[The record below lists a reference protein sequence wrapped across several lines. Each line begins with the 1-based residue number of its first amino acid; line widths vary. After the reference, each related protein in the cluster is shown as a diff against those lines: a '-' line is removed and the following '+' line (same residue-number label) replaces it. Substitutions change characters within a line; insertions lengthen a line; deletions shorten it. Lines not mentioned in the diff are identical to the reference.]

1 MLLDFLKNDDS
12 RGAFIMQQ
20 DLQDYEQ
27 RIADY
32 YCVQYA
38 VGVTNVTDGLK
49 MGLRAAWC

>member
-1 MLLDFLKNDDS
+1 MFLDILKIVDS
-12 RGAFIMQQ
+12 RDEFIMQQ

-38 VGVTNVTDGLK
+38 VGAANVTDGQQ
-49 MGLRAAWC
+49 MGLRAWC